1 MYSDF
6 NELINQT
13 NPISDKI
20 IYINK
25 ILFDEYKLLERI
37 GFLIQYSL
45 ISDLSNNDAIN
56 ARECI
61 ENDKIDEIRN
71 EKIMKFILMNK

>member
-13 NPISDKI
+13 NPIFDKI

-25 ILFDEYKLLERI
+25 ILFDEYKLLEKI
-37 GFLIQYSL
+37 GFSIQYSL

-61 ENDKIDEIRN
+61 ENNKIDEIKN
-71 EKIMKFILMNK
+71 KKIMKFILVNK